1 MTRIGHAIV
10 PGTVPAGTLLYH
22 GTGAHALPTVPEWTA
37 TDPEHSLLFCRTMRR
52 PLAANAS
59 VADVEEDGCYH
70 LTLAATRAL
79 KVLYFDG
86 SSAAKMRG
94 GPMDSQDLVAWGA
107 VREEKVFA
115 ERERIAALCE
125 WAAPLGVDGFVRCVS
140 RLAYAACA
148 C

>member
-1 MTRIGHAIV
+1 M

-22 GTGAHALPTVPEWTA
+22 GTGSDVLPTVPEWTA
-37 TDPEHSLLFCRTMRR
+37 TDPEHSLLFCRAMRM
-52 PLAANAS
+52 PLAPNATYPE
-59 VADVEEDGCYH
+59 AEAEAEGGCYH
-70 LTLAATRAL
+70 LTLAATRPL

-86 SSAAKMRG
+86 SSAAKMNG
-94 GPMDSQDLVAWGA
+94 GPMDSQDLVAWGV

-115 ERERIAALCE
+115 ERERLAALCE

-140 RLAYAACA
+140 SFVSPVCA